1 MKKFIALMIVA
12 SFAMTGLSAVAAEK
26 ATVVKVEKSVQKK
39 VASAPVA
46 KPAVKAATAKP
57 AVQKAQ
63 AKKAKH
69 TKKAASA
76 SVAKPAK

>member
-1 MKKFIALMIVA
+1 MKKFIALMIAA

-39 VASAPVA
+39 VTSAPVA

-57 AVQKAQ
+57 AAQKAQ

-69 TKKAASA
+69 TKKTASDPI
-76 SVAKPAK
+76 AKPAK